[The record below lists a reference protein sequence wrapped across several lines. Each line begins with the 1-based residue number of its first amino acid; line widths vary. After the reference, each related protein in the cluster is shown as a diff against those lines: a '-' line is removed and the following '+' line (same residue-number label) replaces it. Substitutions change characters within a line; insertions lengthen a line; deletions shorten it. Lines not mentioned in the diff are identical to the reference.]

1 MWEILIP
8 LLAVGI
14 VTFAAIAYII
24 VKKTNRSSE
33 VSLDEII
40 GERCKVIE
48 TVDNYVGC
56 GLVRVK
62 GQVWAA
68 RGVDDD
74 DVFEIGEHLTVV
86 AIEGVK
92 LICRKN

>member
-1 MWEILIP
+1 MWEIILFVAIGVIALAALTLIV
-8 LLAVGI
+8 LNK
-14 VTFAAIAYII
+14 FA
-24 VKKTNRSSE
+24 RSGS

-40 GERCKVIE
+40 GERCKVVE

-56 GLVRVK
+56 GLVKVK
-62 GQVWAA
+62 GQVWSA

-74 DVFEIGEHLTVV
+74 DIFEPGERLMVV

-92 LICRKN
+92 LVCRKNG

>member
-1 MWEILIP
+1 MWEIILFVAIGVIALAALTLIV
-8 LLAVGI
+8 LNK
-14 VTFAAIAYII
+14 FA
-24 VKKTNRSSE
+24 RSGS

-40 GERCKVIE
+40 GERCKVVE

-56 GLVRVK
+56 GLVKVK
-62 GQVWAA
+62 GQIWSA

-74 DVFEIGEHLTVV
+74 DIFEPGERLMVV

-92 LICRKN
+92 LVCRKNG

>member
-1 MWEILIP
+1 MWEIILFVAIGVIALAALTLIV
-8 LLAVGI
+8 LNK
-14 VTFAAIAYII
+14 FA
-24 VKKTNRSSE
+24 RSGS

-40 GERCKVIE
+40 GERCKVVE

-56 GLVRVK
+56 GLVKVK
-62 GQVWAA
+62 GQVWSA

-74 DVFEIGEHLTVV
+74 DIFEPGERLTVV

-92 LICRKN
+92 LVCRKNG